1 MTKLLFYF
9 LFQGEPMSDK
19 KNTLALLGEDAPQ
32 EIADALRALGFSV
45 RALPCDSRLATP
57 VRSHADMLM
66 LPVGKVVFT
75 SSEYFSVAEDI
86 FKALESLGYEIVS
99 CNAEIRSDYPHDV
112 AFDALVLKSA
122 IIARLDS
129 LPDEVK
135 AHAANMGISLLDS
148 KQGYAKCSAVSV
160 GESAIIT
167 ADNNIARAAE
177 AAGADA
183 LLISAAPE
191 VIRLD
196 GYDYGFIGGASGVI
210 EDTVYFTG
218 DISSHPDAER
228 IAEFCN
234 AHEKKIISLSS
245 EPLNDAGGIFFFQRI
260 K

>member
-1 MTKLLFYF
+1 
-9 LFQGEPMSDK
+9 MSENI
-19 KNTLALLGEDAPQ
+19 NTLALLGESAPQ
-32 EIADALRALGFSV
+32 IIADALRALGFSV
-45 RALPCDSRLATP
+45 RALPCDSRLARP

-75 SSEYFSVAEDI
+75 SSEYLSVAEDI
-86 FKALESLGYEIVS
+86 FKALENHGYEIVA
-99 CNAEIRSDYPHDV
+99 CDVEIRSDYPHDV

-135 AHAANMGISLLDS
+135 THAANMGISLLDS
-148 KQGYAKCSAVSV
+148 KQGYAKCSAVRVS
-160 GESAIIT
+160 ESAVIT
-167 ADNNIARAAE
+167 ADKNIARAAE
-177 AAGADA
+177 AADADT

-191 VIRLD
+191 AIRLD
-196 GYDYGFIGGASGVI
+196 GYDYGFIGGASGVL

-228 IAEFCN
+228 ITEFCK

-245 EPLNDAGGIFFFQRI
+245 EPLNDVGGIFFFQRI

>member
-1 MTKLLFYF
+1 
-9 LFQGEPMSDK
+9 MSDK

-32 EIADALRALGFSV
+32 EIADALRTLGFSV

>member
-1 MTKLLFYF
+1 
-9 LFQGEPMSDK
+9 MSDK

-32 EIADALRALGFSV
+32 EIADALRTLGFSV
-45 RALPCDSRLATP
+45 RALPCDSRLTAP

>member
-1 MTKLLFYF
+1 M
-9 LFQGEPMSDK
+9 DK
-19 KNTLALLGEDAPQ
+19 KTTLALIGADAPS
-32 EIADALRALGFSV
+32 EIADSLRSLGFSV
-45 RALPCDSRLATP
+45 LRLPCDSRLATP

-75 SSEYFSVAEDI
+75 SSEYLSVAEDI
-86 FKALESLGYEIVS
+86 FKALESLGYEIVT

-112 AFDALVLKSA
+112 AFDALVLKNA

-129 LPDEVK
+129 LPNEIK
-135 AHAANMGISLLDS
+135 TYAAAMGIAMLDS

-167 ADNNIARAAE
+167 ADKNIARAAE
-177 AAGADA
+177 AAGAGV

-191 VIRLD
+191 AIRLD
-196 GYDYGFIGGASGVI
+196 GYDYGFIGGASGVL

-245 EPLNDAGGIFFFQRI
+245 EPLNDVGGIFFFPSV

>member
-1 MTKLLFYF
+1 
-9 LFQGEPMSDK
+9 MSDK

-45 RALPCDSRLATP
+45 LRLPCDSRLATP

-75 SSEYFSVAEDI
+75 SSEYLSVAKDI

-129 LPDEVK
+129 LPDEIK
-135 AHAANMGISLLDS
+135 TYAAAAGISLIDS

-160 GESAIIT
+160 GESAVIT
-167 ADNNIARAAE
+167 ADKNIARAAE
-177 AAGADA
+177 TARADA

-191 VIRLD
+191 KIRLE
-196 GYDYGFIGGASGVI
+196 GYDYGFIGGASGVL

-218 DISSHPDAER
+218 DISAHPDAER
-228 IAEFCN
+228 IAEFCK
-234 AHEKKIISLSS
+234 AHEKKIIPLSS
-245 EPLNDAGGIFFFQRI
+245 EPLNDVGGIFFFQRI

>member
-1 MTKLLFYF
+1 
-9 LFQGEPMSDK
+9 MSDK

-45 RALPCDSRLATP
+45 LRLPCDARLATP

-75 SSEYFSVAEDI
+75 SSEYLSVAEDI
-86 FKALESLGYEIVS
+86 FKALESLGYETVS

-129 LPDEVK
+129 LPDEIK
-135 AHAANMGISLLDS
+135 TYATNMGISLLDS

-160 GESAIIT
+160 GESAVIT
-167 ADNNIARAAE
+167 ADKNIARAVE

-191 VIRLD
+191 AIRLD
-196 GYDYGFIGGASGVI
+196 GYDYGFIGGASGVL

-228 IAEFCN
+228 ITEFCK

-245 EPLNDAGGIFFFQRI
+245 EPLNDVGGIFFFPRI
-260 K
+260 N

>member
-1 MTKLLFYF
+1 
-9 LFQGEPMSDK
+9 MSDK

-32 EIADALRALGFSV
+32 EIADALRALGFSA

-75 SSEYFSVAEDI
+75 SSEYLSVAEDI
-86 FKALESLGYEIVS
+86 FKALESLGYEIVA

-129 LPDEVK
+129 LSDEIK
-135 AHAANMGISLLDS
+135 TYATAMGIALLDS

-167 ADNNIARAAE
+167 ADMNIARAAE
-177 AAGADA
+177 AAGGDT

-191 VIRLD
+191 AIRLE
-196 GYDYGFIGGASGVI
+196 GYDYGFIGGASGVL

-228 IAEFCN
+228 ITEFCN
-234 AHEKKIISLSS
+234 AHKKKIISLSS
-245 EPLNDAGGIFFFQRI
+245 EPLNDVGGIFFFPSV

>member
-1 MTKLLFYF
+1 
-9 LFQGEPMSDK
+9 MSDK

-45 RALPCDSRLATP
+45 RALPCDSRLAAP

-75 SSEYFSVAEDI
+75 SSEYLSVAEDI
-86 FKALESLGYEIVS
+86 FKALESLGYKIVS

-129 LPDEVK
+129 LPDEIK
-135 AHAANMGISLLDS
+135 TYATAMGISLLNS
-148 KQGYAKCSAVSV
+148 KQGYAKCSSVSV

-167 ADNNIARAAE
+167 ADKNIARAAE

-191 VIRLD
+191 KIRLD
-196 GYDYGFIGGASGVI
+196 GYDYGFIGGASGVL

-228 IAEFCN
+228 IAEFCK

-245 EPLNDAGGIFFFQRI
+245 EPLNDVGGIFFFQRI

>member
-1 MTKLLFYF
+1 
-9 LFQGEPMSDK
+9 MSDK
-19 KNTLALLGEDAPQ
+19 KNALALLGEDAPQ

-75 SSEYFSVAEDI
+75 SSEYLSVAEDI
-86 FKALESLGYEIVS
+86 FKALESLGYEIVA
-99 CNAEIRSDYPHDV
+99 CKAEIRSDYPHDV

-129 LPDEVK
+129 LPNEIK
-135 AHAANMGISLLDS
+135 TYATAAGISLLDS

-167 ADNNIARAAE
+167 ADKNIARAAE
-177 AAGADA
+177 AAGADV

-191 VIRLD
+191 AIRLD
-196 GYDYGFIGGASGVI
+196 GYDYGFIGGASGVL

-228 IAEFCN
+228 IAEFCK
-234 AHEKKIISLSS
+234 AHKKKIISLSS
-245 EPLNDAGGIFFFQRI
+245 EPLNDVGGIFFFQRI

>member
-1 MTKLLFYF
+1 
-9 LFQGEPMSDK
+9 MSDK

-45 RALPCDSRLATP
+45 LRLPCDSRLATP

-75 SSEYFSVAEDI
+75 SSEYLSVAEDI

-122 IIARLDS
+122 IVARLDS
-129 LPDEVK
+129 LPDEIK
-135 AHAANMGISLLDS
+135 TYAAAMEISLLDS

-167 ADNNIARAAE
+167 ADKNIARAAE
-177 AAGADA
+177 AADADT

-191 VIRLD
+191 AIRLD
-196 GYDYGFIGGASGVI
+196 GYDYGFIGGASGVL

-228 IAEFCN
+228 ITEFCK
-234 AHEKKIISLSS
+234 AHGKKIISLSS
-245 EPLNDAGGIFFFQRI
+245 EPLNDVGGIFFFQRI

>member
-1 MTKLLFYF
+1 
-9 LFQGEPMSDK
+9 MSDK
-19 KNTLALLGEDAPQ
+19 KSTLALLGEDAPQ

-45 RALPCDSRLATP
+45 RALPCDSRLAAP

-75 SSEYFSVAEDI
+75 SSKYLSVAEDI
-86 FKALESLGYEIVS
+86 FNELESLGYEIVA
-99 CNAEIRSDYPHDV
+99 CNAEIRGEYPHDV
-112 AFDALVLKSA
+112 AFDALALKSA

-135 AHAANMGISLLDS
+135 AHAANVGFSLIDS
-148 KQGYAKCSAVSV
+148 KQGYAKCSAVRVS
-160 GESAIIT
+160 ESAVIT
-167 ADNNIARAAE
+167 ADKNIARAAE
-177 AAGADA
+177 ASGADA

-191 VIRLD
+191 KIRLD
-196 GYDYGFIGGASGVI
+196 GYDYGFIGGASGVL

-228 IAEFCN
+228 IAEFCK
-234 AHEKKIISLSS
+234 AHEKKMISLSD
-245 EPLNDAGGIFFFQRI
+245 EPLNDVGGIFFFPRI

>member
-1 MTKLLFYF
+1 M
-9 LFQGEPMSDK
+9 DK
-19 KNTLALLGEDAPQ
+19 KTTLALIGADAPS
-32 EIADALRALGFSV
+32 EIADSLLSLGFSV
-45 RALPCDSRLATP
+45 LRLPCDSRLATP

-75 SSEYFSVAEDI
+75 SSEYLSVAEDI
-86 FKALESLGYEIVS
+86 FKALEGLGYEIVD
-99 CNAEIRSDYPHDV
+99 CKAEIRSDYPHDV

-129 LPDEVK
+129 LPDEIK
-135 AHAANMGISLLDS
+135 TYATAMGISLLDS

-167 ADNNIARAAE
+167 ADKNIARAAE

-191 VIRLD
+191 AIRLD
-196 GYDYGFIGGASGVI
+196 GYDYGFIGGASGVL

-218 DISSHPDAER
+218 DISTHPDTER
-228 IAEFCN
+228 IAEFCK

-245 EPLNDAGGIFFFQRI
+245 EPLNDVGGIFFFPSV

>member
-1 MTKLLFYF
+1 
-9 LFQGEPMSDK
+9 MSDK

-45 RALPCDSRLATP
+45 LRLPCDSRLATP

-75 SSEYFSVAEDI
+75 SSEYLSVAEDI
-86 FKALESLGYEIVS
+86 FKALESLGYEIVA

-129 LPDEVK
+129 LPDEIK
-135 AHAANMGISLLDS
+135 TYAAAMGISLIDS

-167 ADNNIARAAE
+167 ADKNIARAAE
-177 AAGADA
+177 AADADT

-191 VIRLD
+191 AIRLD
-196 GYDYGFIGGASGVI
+196 GYDYGFIGGASGVL

-228 IAEFCN
+228 ITEFCK

-245 EPLNDAGGIFFFQRI
+245 EPLNDVGGIFFFPSV